1 MAIFQEEYFNTTEKM
16 GASVMEYAAQFIA
29 QDFLEEYRDA
39 QEQKEGSYV
48 PVAFDQEMDSVLK
61 KGDAAVKRRGGRNLR
76 TVLKGVA
83 LAWVGVTGLFFVASI
98 LKAVESGKGISF
110 FIDLFS

>member
-1 MAIFQEEYFNTTEKM
+1 MAIFQEEYFNTTQKM

-29 QDFLEEYRDA
+29 QDFLEEYREA
-39 QEQKEGSYV
+39 QEQKDGAYV
-48 PVAFDQEMDSVLK
+48 PVTFDQEMDAVLK
-61 KGDAAVKRRGGRNLR
+61 KGDAAMKRQGGRSIF
-76 TVLKGVA
+76 TVLKGIGW
-83 LAWVGVTGLFFVASI
+83 AWVGVTGLFFLATI